1 MSERKTISI
10 RQKTPAKPKSEKNK
24 TKSTKPNKLTW
35 KEKKELEGI
44 EEAILEAEKE
54 ILEIE
59 AIFADPEFHSKHG
72 NKTNEFNKKLETAKQ
87 RSLTLYGRWEELENL
102 KQASE

>member
-1 MSERKTISI
+1 M
-10 RQKTPAKPKSEKNK
+10 QKTPAKPKSEKNK